1 MKRVTTMI
9 LFALALFVS
18 FGNAWAQD
26 HAVKANVPF
35 HFTVGEKTL
44 PSGTYTITSDIASP
58 NVIVIRNG
66 EQHLAL
72 MSTVYADNTD
82 SKKNVLVFHKIGDQ
96 YFLHEILCSSAA
108 MNLELPTSKQEKKV
122 QQQEARLQGNEQ
134 NDQIL
139 IALK

>member
-1 MKRVTTMI
+1 MKRFTMI
-9 LFALALFVS
+9 LSALALFVS

-35 HFTVGEKTL
+35 HFTVSGKTL

-66 EQHLAL
+66 EQHLAI
-72 MSTVYADNTD
+72 MSTVYTD
-82 SKKNVLVFHKIGDQ
+82 DQNSKKNVLVFHRYGDQ
-96 YFLHEILCSSAA
+96 YFLSEILCSSSG
-108 MNLELPTSKQEKKV
+108 MNLELPTTKQDKKV
-122 QQQEARLQGNEQ
+122 QQQEARLHGNDQ

-139 IALK
+139 VALK